1 MIPYGLP
8 LIYSTFACDSAPSTR
23 LFLFASLAPVLGAT
37 LRNEAPI
44 MTTKT
49 LNTSDLAQFT
59 GSENWYRH
67 GINRNVLYTDGA
79 QHVAE
84 HGGAYW
90 LLDEIAIIQ
99 PYNQHVAA
107 EGFQVWKLAV
117 HPDRTATLTCDDGN
131 GNIVFTKNIE
141 HTDFPRMKSRCT
153 SPTTSSTC
161 RASTDQCEARA
172 GVLAGARVIG
182 LFRSNTKLRP
192 EQPQATEGTPRHCNV
207 GLCALFSS
215 TEGGLWKERL

>member
-8 LIYSTFACDSAPSTR
+8 VIYFTVACDAAPFMR
-23 LFLFASLAPVLGAT
+23 LFLLPLSPPPRGSLKSKGH
-37 LRNEAPI
+37 N

-49 LNTSDLAQFT
+49 LSKNDLAQFT

-99 PYNQHVAA
+99 PYNKAVGA
-107 EGFQVWKLAV
+107 EEFQVWKLAV
-117 HPDRTATLTCDDGN
+117 RPDRTATLTCDDGN
-131 GNIVFTKNIE
+131 GNIVFTKEIE
-141 HTDFPRMKSRCT
+141 HTDFPLDEIT
-153 SPTTSSTC
+153 LYFTNN
-161 RASTDQCEARA
+161 
-172 GVLAGARVIG
+172 VIH
-182 LFRSNTKLRP
+182 LPS
-192 EQPQATEGTPRHCNV
+192 EY
-207 GLCALFSS
+207 
-215 TEGGLWKERL
+215 